1 MKTKKTRR
9 KNRKWTK
16 NDDKRLWSL
25 WGKLEPGDTEGQRKI
40 ARTLN
45 RTLNATKMRMSHL
58 RKETERERQRMADLS
73 QPNQHTERRQQRL
86 SQPASKQDLTE
97 AVVRLFEEHSE
108 TKAKQNEYELL
119 IHDTI
124 EKLEVLL
131 ARLKKAASE

>member
-9 KNRKWTK
+9 KTNKEWTK
-16 NDDKRLWSL
+16 TDDKRLWSL
-25 WGKLEPGDTEGQRKI
+25 WGKLERGDTEGKRKI
-40 ARTLN
+40 AKTLN
-45 RTLNATKMRMSHL
+45 RTVNACSMRMSHL
-58 RKETERERQRMADLS
+58 RKAKRMADLS
-73 QPNQHTERRQQRL
+73 QPNQHTVRRRQAQKDQR
-86 SQPASKQDLTE
+86 KDLTE